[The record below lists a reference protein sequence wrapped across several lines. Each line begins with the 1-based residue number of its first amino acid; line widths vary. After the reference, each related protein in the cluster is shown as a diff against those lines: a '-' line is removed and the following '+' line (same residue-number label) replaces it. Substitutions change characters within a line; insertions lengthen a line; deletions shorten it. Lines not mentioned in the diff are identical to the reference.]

1 MAANRRDAAAVA
13 IAGASYSR
21 KSKQRAANRKHNKNH
36 HHHDEAI
43 SQVSS
48 SNKDLL
54 QATDSTR
61 NQQFPMFGYQ
71 IQSSETAG
79 IGELYDTS
87 KNNNSSGMP
96 SNKQQTQL
104 AQK

>member
-1 MAANRRDAAAVA
+1 MAANRRDTAAAA
-13 IAGASYSR
+13 IGGASYSR
-21 KSKQRAANRKHNKNH
+21 KSKQRAANRKYDRRH

-79 IGELYDTS
+79 IGELYDTT
-87 KNNNSSGMP
+87 KNNSSAMP
-96 SNKQQTQL
+96 SSKQQTQL